1 MGRIVTNK
9 YSDNPVVVRQ
19 AFYDDINVGDY
30 SERSRIAR
38 GRIILSP
45 GFDLSGNVDTETTA
59 IWGINKN
66 DEPVVLAQSLN
77 VELPSEITQAISNAV
92 SSAIEEVENYA
103 DREIGRKLDEFSI
116 LVISSADTMYNTI
129 KGYIDTLSASTES
142 ITSEIDTRLTSEIA
156 TERERLD
163 ILSAYTMNLKL
174 SDHFMLTDDEY
185 RMLSFLGELVVDD
198 EGEFVSKTTRELN
211 DLNFGDVIIYND
223 EIYYCIY
230 DENGGGGESGSTPTI
245 SGTTM
250 EIQYIVSGGTI
261 ILDDYVIV
269 DGHTLIFPDD
279 GHSSSAEISGNT
291 IEDDAVY
298 IDSEDEHTL
307 VLGENYEYDEEN
319 NTFIIN

>member
-1 MGRIVTNK
+1 MSRIVTNK
-9 YSDNPVVVRQ
+9 HLNGRDPVTQDFYSG
-19 AFYDDINVGDY
+19 INVDSY
-30 SERSRIAR
+30 EERKRIAM
-38 GRIILSP
+38 GRVILTI
-45 GFDLSGNVDTETTA
+45 GQGQEA
-59 IWGINKN
+59 IWMLNEN
-66 DEPVVLAQSLN
+66 NLPRLVAQPID
-77 VELPSEITQAISNAV
+77 VEIPPEIREYI
-92 SSAIEEVENYA
+92 SSAITSTIEVVEDYA
-103 DREIGRKLDEFSI
+103 DAVVVNKINEFSM
-116 LVISSADTMYNTI
+116 LVVSSADTMYNALM
-129 KGYIDTLSASTES
+129 GYINTLSASTEFV
-142 ITSEIDTRLTSEIA
+142 TNEIDSRLTNEIKG
-156 TERERLD
+156 ERSRIDE
-163 ILSAYTMNLKL
+163 LSAYTMNLKL

-279 GHSSSAEISGNT
+279 GHSGSAEISGST

-298 IDSEDEHTL
+298 IDSENEHTL